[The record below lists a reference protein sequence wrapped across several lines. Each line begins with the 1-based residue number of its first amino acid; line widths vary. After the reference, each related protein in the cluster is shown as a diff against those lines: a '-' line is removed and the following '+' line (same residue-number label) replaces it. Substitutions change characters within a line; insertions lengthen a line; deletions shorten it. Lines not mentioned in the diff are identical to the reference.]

1 MWIYQPGFAFYIV
14 LSDSKGIVMRYEAI
28 FDDAPEMLAVRRE
41 REALH
46 IEYLRT
52 HRSEILIAGG
62 LREEAGGAFVGG
74 MWVFEVESKERAVA
88 LIEND
93 LYFVPACRTYR
104 LLVWGKALPELA
116 VVL

>member
-1 MWIYQPGFAFYIV
+1 
-14 LSDSKGIVMRYEAI
+14 
-28 FDDAPEMLAVRRE
+28 MLAVRRE

-46 IEYLRT
+46 IEYLRA
-52 HRSEILIAGG
+52 HRSEILIGGG
-62 LREEAGGAFVGG
+62 LREEVGGAFVGG

-93 LYFVPACRTYR
+93 PYFVPACRTYR

-116 VVL
+116 VSL

>member
-1 MWIYQPGFAFYIV
+1 
-14 LSDSKGIVMRYEAI
+14 MRYVAI

-46 IEYLRT
+46 FEYLRA

-62 LREEAGGAFVGG
+62 LREEVGGAFVGG

-93 LYFVPACRTYR
+93 PYFVPACRTYR

-116 VVL
+116 VLL